1 VKQPSVSRFVFILA
15 PLLSIPFIL
24 KDIYDKKK
32 IGLIMLA
39 VFFGVCAYLYLPDV
53 LQDGGR
59 RYRLYENF
67 QNRSLEGFFEG
78 YLAFRSDY
86 IFYILIYGFAVLNI
100 KFQLLL
106 FLFAVFNV
114 GVPLYIF
121 DKVIDKFKLSKKD
134 YFLTVLL
141 IICSLSLTYIFSGV
155 RQLVAFNFILLSTYH
170 YFFNKKIMIS
180 LLFALLG
187 MLTHFSVF
195 IFLPLMYIVSRFNVK
210 ILTSIIFIFFIIG
223 FIFPDTLI
231 QGLFLSID
239 TDSSIYNNKIE
250 GYSATTILQETTT
263 LATASAKVLKQLWF
277 YIALLYALISPR
289 KHTVLFKIFLLVL
302 LPISLLI
309 TFPGIAGRYIDL
321 LKMVFALVV
330 IDDYLE
336 KRSNWLIIFLLL
348 FSFAPL
354 YDVFRLL
361 TSSLKWIYT
370 LDHFSLVQIVF
381 EKYTYQDVVNIS
393 N

>member
-1 VKQPSVSRFVFILA
+1 MKQPSVSRFVFILA

-32 IGLIMLA
+32 IGLVMLSI
-39 VFFGVCAYLYLPDV
+39 FFGVCAYLYLPDV
-53 LQDGGR
+53 MQDGGR
-59 RYRLYENF
+59 RYKLYEFF
-67 QNRSLEGFFEG
+67 QNKSFNIFLNE

-86 IFYILIYGFAVLNI
+86 IFYLLIYGFAVLNI
-100 KFQLLL
+100 KFQILL
-106 FLFAVFNV
+106 FLFACFNV
-114 GVPLYIF
+114 SVPLYIF
-121 DKVIDKFKLSKKD
+121 NKVIDKFKLSKKD
-134 YFLTVLL
+134 YFITVLL
-141 IICSLSLTYIFSGV
+141 IICSLGLPYIFSGV
-155 RQLVAFNFILLSTYH
+155 RQLVAFNFILLSSYH

-180 LLFALLG
+180 LLFSLLG

-195 IFLPLMYIVSRFNVK
+195 IFLPLIYIASRFNVK
-210 ILTSIIFIFFIIG
+210 ILTSIIIIFFILGLI
-223 FIFPDTLI
+223 IPDTLI

-239 TDSSIYNNKIE
+239 TDSSIYNDKIE
-250 GYSATTILQETTT
+250 AYSSTTILQETTT
-263 LATASAKVLKQLWF
+263 LETAFAKLLKQLWF
-277 YIALLYALISPR
+277 YIAVLYALTSPR

-330 IDDYLE
+330 IDDYLD
-336 KRSNWLIIFLLL
+336 KRSNWLMIFLLL

-361 TSSLKWIYT
+361 ISSLKWIYT
-370 LDHFSLVQIVF
+370 LDHFSLVQIIL